1 MSTIFMNMEN
11 SKMSEPHKFVLTLLQ
26 KLNLRSSI
34 KHAALENLS
43 VCYMWKYIRNNTK
56 TINLK

>member
-1 MSTIFMNMEN
+1 MNMEN
-11 SKMSEPHKFVLTLLQ
+11 SKMSQPHKFVLTLLQ
-26 KLNLRSSI
+26 KLNLRSSN

-56 TINLK
+56 TINSK